1 MTKQVPPRL
10 AKGLLRRFLRDNLK
24 EEVEGDLEEK
34 FYFTLKTKS
43 YFSAKLNYWY
53 QILNYMRPFAIRKSR
68 SIYLNHYAMYQSYF
82 KIGWRNLVK
91 NKGYSLINIGG
102 LAMGMAV
109 ALLIGL
115 WINDELQF
123 NKYHKNHDTIA
134 KVYRNNNWGDG
145 IESSTSMVVG
155 LGTLLRS
162 EYGTHFKNVVMV
174 RQRMEE
180 RVLSFGEKKMTQGG
194 YFMQPEGV
202 EMFSLKMIHGSGNK
216 FLDDMMSIILSES
229 LSKKLFGN
237 GDPVNKIITM
247 DGVNDLIVTGVYED
261 LPKTSELNGVTFFAP
276 LQLYVG
282 GKDKLDSWDN
292 QNMTVYVQLHK
303 AGEFKSVSAII
314 KDVMLPHINQEADE
328 SKPELFLHPMSEWH
342 LNSQFENGVTVT
354 SKQMK
359 MLWSYSTIGVFVLVL
374 ACINFMNLSTARSEK
389 RAREVGIRKS
399 IGSQRGQLIQ
409 QFFGESLLVAF
420 ISFVVAIL
428 IAQIVL
434 PGFNSISD
442 KDIAIPWANPTFWVA
457 GIFFTVLTGVLAGSY
472 PALYLSA
479 FNPVKVLKGT
489 FKVGRSATIP
499 RSILVTAQFTIS
511 ISLIIG
517 TIIVYQQIQFAKNRP
532 IGYSREGLLSFR
544 PRSPEFIGKYQALR
558 NELKKTGA
566 VEEIAES
573 NYSINSTLGRNH
585 GFSWRDK
592 KYDPSFNTI
601 FVTHEYGK
609 TIGWQFVDGRDF
621 SREVRSDTAGIVINE
636 SALKILGLRDPVGEV
651 LKWNPGG
658 SERGSFEILGVV
670 KDMVKGS
677 PFEPTDPSII
687 FLSNFDLQ
695 NLYVRINPKVSPH
708 EALPKIQKVF
718 NQLVPSAPFDYTF
731 ADDDYEAKFRA
742 EERIG
747 KLAAVI
753 TILAIVISCLG
764 LFGLTSFVAEQR
776 TKEIGIRK
784 VLGASMMNVWKMLS
798 KDFIVLV
805 IIACVVSVP
814 IAFYAMDGWL
824 QNYDYKMEISW
835 WVFLLASVG
844 ALVIT
849 IVTVSFQAIKAAMMN
864 PVKSLRSE

>member
-1 MTKQVPPRL
+1 MTKQEPPRL
-10 AKGLLRRFLRDNLK
+10 AKGLLRRFLRDSLK

-34 FYFTLKTKS
+34 FYVTLKTKS

-102 LAMGMAV
+102 LAIGMAV

-115 WINDELQF
+115 WINDELSF
-123 NKYHKNHDTIA
+123 NKYHKNYDTIA
-134 KVYRNNNWGDG
+134 KVYRNNNYGE
-145 IESSTSMVVG
+145 IESNTSTVVG

-180 RVLSFGEKKMTQGG
+180 RVLSFGEKKLTQGG

-202 EMFSLKMIHGSGNK
+202 EMFGLKMIHGSGNK
-216 FLDDMMSIILSES
+216 FLDDMMSVILSES

-261 LPKTSELNGVTFFAP
+261 LPKTSELYGVTFFAP
-276 LQLYVG
+276 LQLFVG
-282 GKDKLDSWDN
+282 GKNKLDSWDN
-292 QNMTVYVQLHK
+292 YNMTVYVQVHSE
-303 AGEFKSVSAII
+303 GEFKSVSGII
-314 KDVMLPHINQEADE
+314 KDAMLPHINQEDK

-399 IGSQRGQLIQ
+399 IGSQRSQLIH

-420 ISFVVAIL
+420 ISFVAAIL
-428 IAQIVL
+428 IAQIAL
-434 PGFNSISD
+434 PGFNNISD
-442 KDIAIPWANPTFWVA
+442 KNIALPWTNLMFWVA
-457 GIFFTVLTGVLAGSY
+457 GISFTILTGLLAGSY
-472 PALYLSA
+472 PALYLSS

-489 FKVGRSATIP
+489 FKVGRAATIP
-499 RSILVTAQFTIS
+499 RNILVAAQFTIS

-544 PRSPEFIGKYQALR
+544 PRSPEFFGKYQALR

-566 VEEIAES
+566 VEEIAEA
-573 NYSINSTLGRNH
+573 NYSINSTLGWNP

-592 KYDPSFNTI
+592 KYDASFNTI

-621 SREVRSDTAGIVINE
+621 SREIRSDTAGIVINE
-636 SALKILGLRDPVGEV
+636 SALKILGLENPVGEF
-651 LKWNPGG
+651 LSWKPMGTD
-658 SERGSFEILGVV
+658 RGTFEILGVV

-695 NLYVRINPKVSPH
+695 NLYVRINPKVSAH

-753 TILAIVISCLG
+753 AILAVIISCLG

-784 VLGASMMNVWKMLS
+784 VLGASMTNVWKMLS

-805 IIACVVSVP
+805 VIACFVSIP
-814 IAFYAMDGWL
+814 IAFYAMNGWL

-835 WVFLLASVG
+835 EVFLVASIG